1 MRPNSRKIS
10 GGEQCERY
18 SGFTGALREASIRQ
32 RWGENAVHESSK
44 LKPLLTKKI
53 EAVKTMNRFGGY
65 MKNKSAEVL

>member
-1 MRPNSRKIS
+1 MRTLQWVYWCPE
-10 GGEQCERY
+10 G
-18 SGFTGALREASIRQ
+18 ASIRQ